1 MYARSTTIHG
11 NPGSLDEGIAYVR
24 DEVMPAVTG
33 MEGCVG
39 LSMLVDRESGDCIVT
54 TSWRDEEAM
63 RSSAEGVRSMRERAA
78 EMFGGAAPQVQE
90 WEIAVLHRVHE
101 AGEGA
106 CTRVTWSRADPA
118 EADRVLD
125 GWRMS
130 VLPKLEEMPGFC
142 SVSMLVS
149 RSEGMGASAV
159 TFKDRQ
165 SLEQTRESARAM
177 RDEFAPKM
185 GVAITDVREFELVL
199 AHLRVP
205 ETV

>member
-11 NPGSLDEGIAYVR
+11 NPGTLDEGIGYVR

-78 EMFGGAAPQVQE
+78 EMFGGATPEVRE
-90 WEIAVLHRVHE
+90 WEIAVLHRAHE

-106 CTRVTWSRADPA
+106 CTRVTWSRTDPA
-118 EADRVLD
+118 QAERVLD
-125 GWRMS
+125 GYRMS
-130 VLPKLEEMPGFC
+130 VMPKLEEMPGFC
-142 SVSMLVS
+142 SVSVLVS
-149 RSEGMGASAV
+149 RNEGMAATAV
-159 TFKDRQ
+159 TYKDRQ
-165 SLEQTRESARAM
+165 SLEQTRETARAM
-177 RDEFAPKM
+177 RDEFAPSM
-185 GVAITDVREFELVL
+185 GVAITDVREYELAL